1 MCPQPKTIVSGV
13 QKKGGPQDQLVEGIR
28 GAQSSPGSNLDQRTD
43 FHLWFPESI
52 GMISLAVPSGELL
65 HNWKISPFSM
75 GKTTI
80 NGPFSIA
87 MLNYQRVS
95 QFGLREMNSI
105 QVFNLI
111 YDVQEL
117 DHLTIQLHFLHNLPC
132 SKDMTNPWTS
142 MKMHEHVPFTDHFR
156 TAFHIFL
163 MLDEAW
169 SLKVRVVSSKKITP
183 VVSVDEA

>member
-1 MCPQPKTIVSGV
+1 
-13 QKKGGPQDQLVEGIR
+13 
-28 GAQSSPGSNLDQRTD
+28 
-43 FHLWFPESI
+43 
-52 GMISLAVPSGELL
+52 MISLAVPFGELL

-132 SKDMTNPWTS
+132 SKDMTNP
-142 MKMHEHVPFTDHFR
+142 
-156 TAFHIFL
+156 
-163 MLDEAW
+163 
-169 SLKVRVVSSKKITP
+169 
-183 VVSVDEA
+183 